1 MLGSTI
7 LGNPHIYQFPVQMAI
22 IQALDEGGL
31 SDTVALERLTR
42 RWEGEGGG
50 WVKTPRNHL
59 SDAAKVTWN
68 TVPTRMSQEV
78 SKWLVNGL

>member
-1 MLGSTI
+1 
-7 LGNPHIYQFPVQMAI
+7 MAI

-59 SDAAKVTWN
+59 SDAAKVT
-68 TVPTRMSQEV
+68 
-78 SKWLVNGL
+78 